1 MDKFI
6 NRLSNMILLALVA
19 GSYWLWVVG
28 LQNPYVQFVNDHSA
42 YICLFTTIFLLLI
55 RFNQLT
61 KSDIGIIL
69 MAFVLFIIYFFST
82 ASPNASTP
90 LVLPTIILLLLCY
103 RKTVFDSFD
112 YLLLLG
118 ISIISLAA
126 VLFRLYRITKAGDPF
141 WINSN
146 TLGMTILFSTITI
159 VILLKSFNI
168 GLLKDILIV
177 LLYIASLIAIWV
189 LSSDTTFIL
198 LILFGILDTFIP
210 KKWFQASKSNFFS
223 MMFTL
228 LVVVTPF
235 ITYLI
240 AYSKKIDLFSGRE
253 KIWNEFFNGWLN
265 DPKAILLGKEPFY
278 ASTIGK
284 GELGIHNGYLSVLAN
299 FGLIGYFLFFGF
311 LLYLL
316 YKAWSPKLF
325 HSKREISFLIGFF
338 CICIHAMME
347 QSLVASSWFPI
358 IYMFIGVTISEQKPL
373 AERKTRRSSNY

>member
-6 NRLSNMILLALVA
+6 NRLSNLILLTLVA

-28 LQNPYVQFVNDHSA
+28 LQNPYVQFVYDHSA
-42 YICLFTTIFLLLI
+42 YICLFTTIFLLII

-69 MAFVLFIIYFFST
+69 MAFILFIIYFFTT
-82 ASPNASTP
+82 ASPNPTTP
-90 LVLPTIILLLLCY
+90 LVLPTILLLLLCY
-103 RKTVFDSFD
+103 KKTLFDSFD

-118 ISIISLAA
+118 ISIVSLMA
-126 VLFRLYRITKAGDPF
+126 VLFRLYRITKVGEPF

-146 TLGMTILFSTITI
+146 TLGMTVLFSTITI

-168 GLLKDILIV
+168 GLLKDILIG
-177 LLYIASLIAIWV
+177 LLYMTSLIAIWI

-198 LILFGILDTFIP
+198 LILFGILDNFIP
-210 KKWFQASKSNFFS
+210 KKLFQASKSNFSSIIFALIVAVMPLIS
-223 MMFTL
+223 
-228 LVVVTPF
+228 
-235 ITYLI
+235 YLI
-240 AYSKKIDLFSGRE
+240 AYSQKIDLFSGRE
-253 KIWNEFFNGWLN
+253 KIWNEFFNGWLS

-338 CICIHAMME
+338 CICIHGMME
-347 QSLVASSWFPI
+347 KSLVASSWFPI
-358 IYMFIGVTISEQKPL
+358 LYMFVGLTISEQKPPV
-373 AERKTRRSSNY
+373 ERKTRRSSNY